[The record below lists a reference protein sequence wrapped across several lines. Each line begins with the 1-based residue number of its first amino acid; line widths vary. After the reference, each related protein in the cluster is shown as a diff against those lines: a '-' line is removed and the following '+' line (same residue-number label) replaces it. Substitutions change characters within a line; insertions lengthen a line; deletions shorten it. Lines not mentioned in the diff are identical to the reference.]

1 MTAVSFPPASE
12 AVAARLV
19 LSCSHCGTE
28 IPLDSLT
35 DALLSALHAAPIPE
49 RPTTPPPGRSRDR
62 AAALSR
68 RQREILELVGDGWRV
83 PSIAT
88 RLGIKADTVRKHLH
102 GLYTALDV
110 HSQAELVEWVRATD
124 HDGVPHL
131 RAVAATF
138 AGQWEGNP
146 E

>member
-1 MTAVSFPPASE
+1 VTAVSFPPAHPVPDE
-12 AVAARLV
+12 ARLV
-19 LSCSHCGTE
+19 LSCSHCGGE

-49 RPTTPPPGRSRDR
+49 RPTPPPGRSRDR
-62 AAALSR
+62 AAALSP

-88 RLGIKADTVRKHLH
+88 RLGIRADTVRKHLH
-102 GLYTALDV
+102 GLYAALGV
-110 HSQAELVEWVRATD
+110 HSQAELMEWVRATD

-138 AGQWEGNP
+138 AGQWEGKP